1 MAKLTV
7 TTFVTMDGVMQAPGA
22 PQEDASGGFSHG
34 GWVHPFAD
42 EKFGAFIVEVFG
54 RAGAFLLGRG
64 TWQIFA
70 SHWPRVTDPN
80 DPVAVALNR
89 LPKYVASRTLGGVD
103 WKPSTLIRDVPAEV
117 TRLKQQVAGELQVHG
132 SPGLIQTLLQ
142 HELIDELNLLT
153 FPVVLGSG
161 KRLFGDG
168 TVPSRFELARTQ
180 VTGTGALISVFRRAG
195 RPGYGSF
202 ALPEEA
208 A

>member
-1 MAKLTV
+1 MARLTV
-7 TTFVTMDGVMQAPGA
+7 TSFVTMDGVMQAPGA
-22 PQEDASGGFSHG
+22 PEEDASGGFSHG
-34 GWVHPFAD
+34 GWVHPYAD

-80 DPVAVALNR
+80 DPVAAALNR
-89 LPKYVASRTLGGVD
+89 LPKYVASRTLDRAD
-103 WKPSTLIRDVPAEV
+103 WKPTTIVRDVPAEV
-117 TRLKQQVAGELQVHG
+117 ARLKRTLAGELQVHG
-132 SPGLIQTLLQ
+132 SPGLIQTLLT
-142 HELIDELNLLT
+142 HELVDELNLLT
-153 FPVVLGSG
+153 FPIVLGSG
-161 KRLFGDG
+161 KRLFGAG
-168 TVPSRFELARTQ
+168 AVPSRFELARTQ
-180 VTGTGALISVFRRAG
+180 VTDMGAVINVFRRAG